1 MDKYKF
7 GEFIYNQRK
16 KLGYT
21 QDELGRKLKVTN
33 KAVSKWETGETLP
46 DIQLLEELAK
56 VLNVTLDELLT
67 GVKPEAE
74 KVLVDEK
81 KKQRIV
87 LYIISIILFVTTT
100 ILTIIL
106 FNNNKQVIV
115 NEDNYQEY
123 FLVTPC
129 EEIIADGYCMTIK
142 GSIVELKGI
151 EDASLT
157 LNFTIQYFYI
167 NTNDELSEILYVDR
181 IVSYDELENDFSIIV
196 KPKNQ
201 INNFKEFYGFTI
213 SYEIEEVNGKITD

>member
-46 DIQLLEELAK
+46 DIQLLEELAR
-56 VLNVTLDELLT
+56 VLNVTLDELIT
-67 GVKPEAE
+67 GVKPEVE
-74 KVLVDEK
+74 KVEVDYK
-81 KKQRIV
+81 KSQRLILFISTIV
-87 LYIISIILFVTTT
+87 LLITTLVLSFILLNSEKEVII
-100 ILTIIL
+100 
-106 FNNNKQVIV
+106 
-115 NEDNYQEY
+115 NEDNYQDY
-123 FLVTPC
+123 FLITPC
-129 EEIIADGYCMTIK
+129 EESIADGYGMTIK
-142 GSIVELKGI
+142 GSIEKLAEI

-167 NTNDELSEILYVDR
+167 NTNNELSEILYIDR
-181 IVSYDELENDFSIIV
+181 IISYDELVNDFSIVV

-213 SYEIEEVNGKITD
+213 SYELEEVNGKVTE

>member
-7 GEFIYNQRK
+7 GEFIYSQRK

-46 DIQLLEELAK
+46 DIQLLEELAR

-67 GVKPEAE
+67 GVKPEPE
-74 KVLVDEK
+74 KVLVDHK
-81 KKQRIV
+81 KKQRI
-87 LYIISIILFVTTT
+87 ILFITSLFFLIT
-100 ILTIIL
+100 TIIL
-106 FNNNKQVIV
+106 LITLIGSKKEVMITK
-115 NEDNYQEY
+115 ENYQDY

-129 EEIIADGYCMTIK
+129 EESIADGYGMTIN
-142 GSIVELKGI
+142 GSITKLKEI

-167 NTNDELSEILYVDR
+167 NTNNELSEILYVDR
-181 IVSYDELENDFSIIV
+181 IISYDELVNDFSIIV

-201 INNFKEFYGFTI
+201 IENFKEFYGFTI
-213 SYEIEEVNGKITD
+213 SYEIEEVNGKLAE

>member
-46 DIQLLEELAK
+46 DIQLLEELAR

-67 GVKPEAE
+67 GVKPEPE
-74 KVLVDEK
+74 KVNVDYKRKE
-81 KKQRIV
+81 RIILWIISSILFISSVV
-87 LYIISIILFVTTT
+87 LSIIL
-100 ILTIIL
+100 IG
-106 FNNNKQVIV
+106 NNKDITID
-115 NEDNYQEY
+115 ETNYQDY
-123 FLVTPC
+123 FLITPC
-129 EEIIADGYCMTIK
+129 EESIADGYTMTIN
-142 GSIVELKGI
+142 GSIEKLAEI
-151 EDASLT
+151 EDASLI

-181 IVSYDELENDFSIIV
+181 IISYDELVNDFSIVV

-201 INNFKEFYGFTI
+201 IKNFKEFYGFTI
-213 SYEIEEVNGKITD
+213 SYEIEEVNGKVTE

>member
-46 DIQLLEELAK
+46 DIQLLEELAR

-67 GVKPEAE
+67 GVKPEAQ
-74 KVLVDEK
+74 KVYVDHK
-81 KKQRIV
+81 KNIR
-87 LYIISIILFVTTT
+87 IILFVTT
-100 ILTIIL
+100 IL
-106 FNNNKQVIV
+106 FLLTSLVLSFILISSKSEVTIT
-115 NEDNYQEY
+115 EDNYQEY

-129 EEIIADGYCMTIK
+129 EESIADGYGMTIK
-142 GSIVELKGI
+142 GSIEKLAEI

-167 NTNDELSEILYVDR
+167 NTNNELSEILYVDR
-181 IVSYDELENDFSIIV
+181 IVSYDELVNDFSIVV

-201 INNFKEFYGFTI
+201 INNFKEFYGFAIT
-213 SYEIEEVNGKITD
+213 YEVEEVNGTVTE